1 MTMTSE
7 AVRVGSLRP
16 LPPEPW
22 GRKMRRARES
32 AGLNMDETI
41 AAMSRYHIV
50 STASISRLESQDHH
64 QPPNSPPLRRTAYVA
79 CLVYGIEPESI
90 GLPVDGMW
98 AVLPAAVADAL
109 SEDFGI
115 DASSRCTAIV
125 ASQRAYPAA

>member
-64 QPPNSPPLRRTAYVA
+64 QPPNSPPLRRTA
-79 CLVYGIEPESI
+79 
-90 GLPVDGMW
+90 W
-98 AVLPAAVADAL
+98 R
-109 SEDFGI
+109 
-115 DASSRCTAIV
+115 SSPPHVRTWWRWDP
-125 ASQRAYPAA
+125 SPGER